1 MGSTDHL
8 SFVKLTLECW
18 QAVQGA
24 GHRHLTLNEFYCC
37 CWFSPFQAFVNS
49 RSLAMLLCGSSYA
62 PCINLNFS
70 CIKLHLLI
78 QAYNF
83 MYINDALYISF
94 FIHQWFSKDYLLDT
108 FLTEPKLQSL
118 LNKVFEFDLSLSLS
132 LARDIGFIY
141 RQTERNRRER

>member
-1 MGSTDHL
+1 MNFIVVVGSPRFKRL
-8 SFVKLTLECW
+8 LTL
-18 QAVQGA
+18 A
-24 GHRHLTLNEFYCC
+24 
-37 CWFSPFQAFVNS
+37 
-49 RSLAMLLCGSSYA
+49 RSLAMLLCESSYA

-118 LNKVFEFDLSLSLS
+118 LNKVFEFSLSLS
-132 LARDIGFIY
+132 RSLARSRY
-141 RQTERNRRER
+141 RIHIQTNREK